1 MIEYRTD
8 TQEFQRSATLIIAA
22 EERLRRQFITI
33 FNDTQFFVLEAPT
46 LNELQDLARSAR
58 PDLILLA
65 HGGVPFDSYA
75 ACAALHAETETHR
88 VPIVLLIPGEDEV
101 LINRALESGASDY
114 ISYPIKSNVMRQ
126 RVRFL
131 LRMRHMQAD
140 LLEKEERYRIISTS
154 ISDYAY
160 AFGVEPDGTLVKL
173 WSTQAFETITGYN
186 ELDLDARGGWIA
198 LIHPDDIPI
207 AIRRAERLMRGEK
220 DVSEFRIVTRS
231 GETRWLQDTGMPIWD
246 EKQGRVTA
254 IYGAA
259 QDITDRKR
267 AEEMMR
273 NQAEQLRLRNEE
285 LDAFAHT
292 VAHNLKNPIAGMM
305 GTASLAL
312 NYYDRMTDAERRDN
326 LEAII
331 EGAYKARDII
341 DSILLLAG
349 VNRRST
355 VEIGP
360 LEMREVIES
369 VCDRLQPMIHE
380 MNATITVPD
389 TLPAAVG
396 YAPWVEEVWANYL
409 SNALKYGGVPPV
421 VEFGADEPN
430 EGQVRYWITDN
441 GPGLTD
447 EERAQVF
454 TPFIRLNQVKVEG
467 HGLGLSV
474 VHRIVQRLG
483 GTVGVDSLDGHG
495 SRFWFTLPQQLRF

>member
-1 MIEYRTD
+1 
-8 TQEFQRSATLIIAA
+8 
-22 EERLRRQFITI
+22 
-33 FNDTQFFVLEAPT
+33 
-46 LNELQDLARSAR
+46 
-58 PDLILLA
+58 
-65 HGGVPFDSYA
+65 
-75 ACAALHAETETHR
+75 
-88 VPIVLLIPGEDEV
+88 
-101 LINRALESGASDY
+101 
-114 ISYPIKSNVMRQ
+114 
-126 RVRFL
+126 
-131 LRMRHMQAD
+131 
-140 LLEKEERYRIISTS
+140 
-154 ISDYAY
+154 
-160 AFGVEPDGTLVKL
+160 
-173 WSTQAFETITGYN
+173 
-186 ELDLDARGGWIA
+186 
-198 LIHPDDIPI
+198 
-207 AIRRAERLMRGEK
+207 
-220 DVSEFRIVTRS
+220 
-231 GETRWLQDTGMPIWD
+231 
-246 EKQGRVTA
+246 
-254 IYGAA
+254 
-259 QDITDRKR
+259 
-267 AEEMMR
+267 
-273 NQAEQLRLRNEE
+273 
-285 LDAFAHT
+285 
-292 VAHNLKNPIAGMM
+292 MM

-495 SRFWFTLPQQLRF
+495 SRFWFTLPQQPGSSGSSKPSYQLPHPNP

>member
-1 MIEYRTD
+1 MIEHRTD

-33 FNDTQFFVLEAPT
+33 FNDTQYFVLEARSLT
-46 LNELQDLARSAR
+46 ELEQLARSAR

-75 ACAALHAETETHR
+75 ACAALQTQTETHR
-88 VPIVLLIPGEDEV
+88 VPIVLLIPGEDEI

-131 LRMRHMQAD
+131 LRMRRMQAD

-173 WSTQAFETITGYN
+173 WNTQAFETITGYN
-186 ELDLDARGGWIA
+186 EHDLEARGGWA
-198 LIHPDDIPI
+198 SLIHPEDIPI
-207 AIRRAERLMRGEK
+207 ALRRSERLMRGEK
-220 DVSEFRIVTRS
+220 DVSEFRIITRG
-231 GETRWLQDTGMPIWD
+231 GEMRWLQDTGMPIWD
-246 EKQGRVTA
+246 EKQRRVTA

-259 QDITDRKR
+259 QDITDRKLV
-267 AEEMMR
+267 EEMMR
-273 NQAEQLRLRNEE
+273 KQAEQLQSRNEE

-305 GTASLAL
+305 GTASLTL

-326 LEAII
+326 LEGII
-331 EGAYKARDII
+331 EGAYKARAII

-349 VNRRST
+349 VNRRAT

-360 LEMREVIES
+360 IDMREVIES
-369 VCDRLQPMIHE
+369 VCDRLQPMIQE
-380 MNATITVPD
+380 MNATVSIPKS
-389 TLPAAVG
+389 LPGAIG
-396 YAPWVEEVWANYL
+396 YPPWVEEVWANYL
-409 SNALKYGGVPPV
+409 SNALKYGGTPPE
-421 VEFGADEPN
+421 VEFGADEPD

-447 EERAQVF
+447 DERDQVF

-495 SRFWFTLPQQLRF
+495 ARFWFTLPQQLRF